1 MSGVVRTAILA
12 VLAAGLLA
20 ACDNGHER
28 VDVLVEVTAT
38 GGTATF
44 RATLESHDQDDID
57 FSGTT
62 PFSVEFDDRRL
73 PVEVH
78 LERLTGSGLLLTLC
92 VTNLDSGK
100 RSCRERTG
108 TFVDVEL

>member
-1 MSGVVRTAILA
+1 MRTAILMVVA
-12 VLAAGLLA
+12 VMMLAG
-20 ACDNGHER
+20 CDNDHDR

-44 RATLESHDQDDID
+44 RATLESHDRDDID

-78 LERLTGSGLLLTLC
+78 LERLTGSGLSLTLC

-100 RSCRERTG
+100 QRCRESTR

>member
-1 MSGVVRTAILA
+1 MRRAILILVMA
-12 VLAAGLLA
+12 VALS
-20 ACDNGHER
+20 ACDDDDHDR

-44 RATLESHDQDDID
+44 RATLESHDRDDID

-92 VTNLDSGK
+92 VTNLDSG
-100 RSCRERTG
+100 RQRCRESTR